1 MRCVPVSGKKWAWPV
16 RASRPVVEALSPL
29 VRISP
34 RQLGDA
40 DWVAVTDIRHG
51 LPANVRA
58 IWLKSSRLLSTL
70 SSSARNAPWE
80 TEKLLNRLATSVRPS
95 ASQERCASRGELG
108 WLLMKSGFLRREF
121 ANRVFAP
128 RVFNTRQE
136 KPIYRPHPSGLPA
149 TLSLAFSLC
158 FKGHMKDRWLSCAD
172 C

>member
-16 RASRPVVEALSPL
+16 RASRPVVGALSPL
-29 VRISP
+29 ERIRP

-108 WLLMKSGFLRREF
+108 
-121 ANRVFAP
+121 
-128 RVFNTRQE
+128 
-136 KPIYRPHPSGLPA
+136 
-149 TLSLAFSLC
+149 
-158 FKGHMKDRWLSCAD
+158 
-172 C
+172 